1 LKKGEK
7 SLNMITRLLLV
18 ALILTSASAFAGK
31 DDCKNIKANKAP
43 KQALKVGKEKLA
55 TTNDYDK
62 VVEEDKR
69 KGVVYLA
76 FIGGGKAKPNGCG
89 LNPSNDKAMWT
100 GWGGPIDCDN
110 CTIGEGAG
118 TRNEIVIGGTY
129 FERGIGTHGKATIEY
144 DLATGNYVK
153 FEGYVGMSDEK
164 DPGGCGKGGTST
176 FEFLVDKKSLFK
188 TKDPLAG
195 SIDGKENTP
204 PLKVEFDIPAGAK
217 KLTIEIGDGGDG
229 VGCDHSALGDTKL
242 LTPQA
247 LTAEPEGKLPTVWGA
262 VKSSY

>member
-1 LKKGEK
+1 
-7 SLNMITRLLLV
+7 M
-18 ALILTSASAFAGK
+18 
-31 DDCKNIKANKAP
+31 
-43 KQALKVGKEKLA
+43 
-55 TTNDYDK
+55 
-62 VVEEDKR
+62 
-69 KGVVYLA
+69 
-76 FIGGGKAKPNGCG
+76 
-89 LNPSNDKAMWT
+89 
-100 GWGGPIDCDN
+100 
-110 CTIGEGAG
+110 
-118 TRNEIVIGGTY
+118 IGGTY

-195 SIDGKENTP
+195 SIYGKENTP

>member
-1 LKKGEK
+1 MWFFISNQKLKPEYRIEGGQ
-7 SLNMITRLLLV
+7 
-18 ALILTSASAFAGK
+18 AGK
-31 DDCKNIKANKAP
+31 ARRQRNHIVL
-43 KQALKVGKEKLA
+43 ALPAVVGLGWKD
-55 TTNDYDK
+55 NSGGISHW
-62 VVEEDKR
+62 R
-69 KGVVYLA
+69 GSQIA
-76 FIGGGKAKPNGCG
+76 F
-89 LNPSNDKAMWT
+89 
-100 GWGGPIDCDN
+100 
-110 CTIGEGAG
+110 
-118 TRNEIVIGGTY
+118 
-129 FERGIGTHGKATIEY
+129 
-144 DLATGNYVK
+144 GNYVK